1 MMRLCARYFHGL
13 FLVFSPFFNVFWWAV
28 WFQRYLSRCFF
39 CWRLSCLDP
48 DERSDAWRETCHDNV
63 AKKPQIVDF
72 SSLTSLRLVISYHE
86 IGSYKLDY
94 NKGKFVFRLTRT
106 ICFEYTLRW
115 MRVLTLHVAS
125 FDAWKDLEDLP
136 QALIPEEPLLWRE
149 NLKQFWSEAMRKV
162 R

>member
-1 MMRLCARYFHGL
+1 M
-13 FLVFSPFFNVFWWAV
+13 
-28 WFQRYLSRCFF
+28 
-39 CWRLSCLDP
+39 
-48 DERSDAWRETCHDNV
+48 
-63 AKKPQIVDF
+63 DF

-136 QALIPEEPLLWRE
+136 QALIPEEPLL
-149 NLKQFWSEAMRKV
+149 
-162 R
+162 